1 MPHPRKVGILTFG
14 TELVTGA
21 DGTIAALLGA
31 SPGDSTAPA
40 IMHELLERCFPQQT
54 SRWQSV
60 LRTMF
65 PDAGD
70 QVS

>member
-1 MPHPRKVGILTFG
+1 MPHPREVGILRFG

-21 DGTIAALLGA
+21 DGTIAGLLGA
-31 SPGDSTAPA
+31 SPGDSAAPA

-54 SRWQSV
+54 RWQSV